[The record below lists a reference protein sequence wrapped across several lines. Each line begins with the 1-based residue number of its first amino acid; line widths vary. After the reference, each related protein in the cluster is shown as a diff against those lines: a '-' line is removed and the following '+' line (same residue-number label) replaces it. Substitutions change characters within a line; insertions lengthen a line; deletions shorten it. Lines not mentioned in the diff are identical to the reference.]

1 MILPDVD
8 DGQMYRWIKKRAR
21 DFKNRK
27 EFVEAARQL
36 FLLAD
41 ADNQARGRGTDPA
54 YIAAVS
60 GSFQRVMART
70 VLYPGELEISG
81 DYLAQKV
88 GKGPL
93 VGKILRDLLT
103 DVQTGRLA
111 NSNKELQAAVN
122 KKAKRLAPAR
132 AGDD

>member
-1 MILPDVD
+1 
-8 DGQMYRWIKKRAR
+8 
-21 DFKNRK
+21 
-27 EFVEAARQL
+27 
-36 FLLAD
+36 
-41 ADNQARGRGTDPA
+41 
-54 YIAAVS
+54 
-60 GSFQRVMART
+60 MART

-111 NSNKELQAAVN
+111 NNKRELQTAVN